1 MTEAPQSA
9 SIPAGQAFDAALAR
23 GQAAMADP
31 LPVLAKVDPER
42 SAARDVGRLRETLAA
57 RFAWAAPA
65 ATVATLHRKSVA
77 DLVRLERRFYR
88 RWIRVT
94 IADFLLTY
102 WLRILGALVVASL
115 VVLAILYRD
124 AIIASISALLPKV
137 PTPSPPVTP
146 PQTPPSPT
154 QAPAG
159 ASPAG
164 TTP

>member
-1 MTEAPQSA
+1 
-9 SIPAGQAFDAALAR
+9 
-23 GQAAMADP
+23 MADH
-31 LPVLAKVDPER
+31 LPVLAKIDPER

-65 ATVATLHRKSVA
+65 ATVATVATLHRKSVV

-124 AIIASISALLPKV
+124 AIIASISAFLPKGPA
-137 PTPSPPVTP
+137 PTPPAPPPANP
-146 PQTPPSPT
+146 PAPV

-164 TTP
+164 STP

>member
-1 MTEAPQSA
+1 MTEAPASA
-9 SIPAGQAFDAALAR
+9 PVPAGQALDAALAR
-23 GQAAMADP
+23 GQAVMSDP
-31 LPVLAKVDPER
+31 LPVLATVDLGR
-42 SAARDVGRLRETLAA
+42 SSARDVGILRETLAA

-115 VVLAILYRD
+115 LVLAILYRD
-124 AIIASISALLPKV
+124 AIIVSISALLPTGPA
-137 PTPSPPVTP
+137 PTPPAPPPASPPAPV
-146 PQTPPSPT
+146 
-154 QAPAG
+154 QAPTG

>member
-1 MTEAPQSA
+1 MTEAPASA
-9 SIPAGQAFDAALAR
+9 PLPAGPAFDAAFAR

-31 LPVLAKVDPER
+31 LPVLATVNPER
-42 SAARDVGRLRETLAA
+42 SAARTVGQLRETLAA

-65 ATVATLHRKSVA
+65 ATVATLHGKSVA
-77 DLVRLERRFYR
+77 DLVRLERQFYW
-88 RWIRVT
+88 RWIRVSV
-94 IADFLLTY
+94 ADFLLTY

-124 AIIASISALLPKV
+124 TIIASISALLPKGPA
-137 PTPSPPVTP
+137 PTPPAPPPANP
-146 PQTPPSPT
+146 PAPT
-154 QAPAG
+154 QAPTG

>member
-9 SIPAGQAFDAALAR
+9 PVPACQAFDAALAR
-23 GQAAMADP
+23 GEAAMADH
-31 LPVLAKVDPER
+31 LPVLAKIDPER

-65 ATVATLHRKSVA
+65 ATVATLHRKSVV

-124 AIIASISALLPKV
+124 AIIASISAFLPKGPA
-137 PTPSPPVTP
+137 PTPPAPPPANP
-146 PQTPPSPT
+146 PAPV

-164 TTP
+164 STP

>member
-9 SIPAGQAFDAALAR
+9 PVPAYQAFDAALAR

-31 LPVLAKVDPER
+31 LPVLAKIDPER

-65 ATVATLHRKSVA
+65 ATVATLHRTSVA
-77 DLVRLERRFYR
+77 DLVRLERRIYWR
-88 RWIRVT
+88 RIRVSV
-94 IADFLLTY
+94 ADFLLTY
-102 WLRILGALVVASL
+102 WLRILGALVVAGL

-124 AIIASISALLPKV
+124 AIIASISALLPKGPA
-137 PTPSPPVTP
+137 PTPPAPPPANP
-146 PQTPPSPT
+146 PAPT